1 MPFHEPARRPVKT
14 IKTIVAD
21 GVADRIQFDAV
32 NAAQTDSIIRNGT
45 GTSVQPH
52 TAGELTHELVRAG
65 SLLARENDARSL
77 ASVLVEQSVDITRS
91 DIGALYLAADPEK
104 PTSSLKLV
112 YRRGRFELPRTIQP
126 DAESVS
132 LVSEL
137 RETLV
142 LHDRDRPHFKDALLN
157 DRMRSA
163 IVAPLAAPRA
173 LLGVLILNAAPS
185 EFYRYSQLRFVE
197 SFVPLAAGMLHNS
210 ELLDQ
215 LREQLRKVEALE
227 RYQESIFASMTN
239 LLVTTDRRGTVQYFN
254 RAAAERLD
262 LQDEHIG
269 KPLSE
274 VFGSRVDSRVLNAL
288 EQSGTTGD
296 EQLGIEGIISGRDG
310 REIDFSLN
318 VSPLQGKRGRH
329 EGITLLLTD
338 QTAERELKGQM
349 KVVKEERRLV
359 KDMFARYL
367 SNDLVENLIQ
377 QPNSVR
383 LGGDKKLATTF
394 FADIRGYTS
403 FSEGKDPEHII
414 TVLNAYFQEA
424 VEVIIN
430 YRGFIDKFIGD
441 AIMAIWGVPLQSEE
455 QDAINAVSCALEI
468 QDRISS
474 PKRAFF
480 TGDASN
486 LRVGIGMHTGPLV
499 AGNLGSTQR
508 MDYSVIGDSV
518 NVAARLESIAQ
529 GGQVIITQDTRDM
542 IGDRFKL
549 QELDAVQ
556 VKGKKDPI
564 TIFRVIRM
572 VR

>member
-1 MPFHEPARRPVKT
+1 MEALQTSSEAPDASGAR
-14 IKTIVAD
+14 
-21 GVADRIQFDAV
+21 DAV
-32 NAAQTDSIIRNGT
+32 
-45 GTSVQPH
+45 QPR

-65 SLLARENDARSL
+65 SLLARESDGRAV
-77 ASVLVEQSVDITRS
+77 AEVLVEQAVDITRS
-91 DIGALYLAADPEK
+91 DIGALYLAEDPDT

-112 YRRGRFELPRTIQP
+112 YRRGRFKLPRSIRP
-126 DAESVS
+126 EAESVS

-137 RETLV
+137 REPLV
-142 LHDRDRPHFKDALLN
+142 LHDRDRPYFRDALLD

-173 LLGVLILNAAPS
+173 VLGVLILNAAPR
-185 EFYRYSQLRFVE
+185 EFYRYSRLRFVE
-197 SFVPLAAGMLHNS
+197 SLVPLAAGMLHNS

-215 LREQLRKVEALE
+215 LRDQLRKVEALE

-239 LLVTTDRRGTVQYFN
+239 LLVTTDRAGTVRYFN
-254 RAAAERLD
+254 RAAAERLELGDAD
-262 LQDEHIG
+262 LG
-269 KPLSE
+269 KPLTE
-274 VFGSRVDSRVLNAL
+274 VFASRVDSRVLNAV
-288 EQSGTTGD
+288 EHSAESGD
-296 EQLGIEGIISGRDG
+296 EQLGIEGIISAREG

-318 VSPLQGKRGRH
+318 LSPLQGKRGRH
-329 EGITLLLTD
+329 EGITLLFTD

-367 SNDLVENLIQ
+367 SSELVENLIQ
-377 QPNSVR
+377 EPNSVR

-414 TVLNAYFQEA
+414 EVLNAYFQEA

-430 YRGFIDKFIGD
+430 HRGYIDKFIGD

-474 PKRAFF
+474 PKRRFF
-480 TGDASN
+480 TGDASS
-486 LRVGIGMHTGPLV
+486 LRVGIGLHTGPLV
-499 AGNLGSTQR
+499 AGNLGSSQR

-518 NVAARLESIAQ
+518 NVAARLESVAR
-529 GGQVIITQDTRDM
+529 GGQIIITQDTRD
-542 IGDRFKL
+542 ILGDRFKV
-549 QELDAVQ
+549 QELQPVQ
-556 VKGKKDPI
+556 VKGKEAPI
-564 TIFRVIRM
+564 PIFRVVRM
-572 VR
+572 LR